1 MRRRTLW
8 LTMLLAAVLS
18 GCNTMAGVGRDVEA
32 GGNAIERSATRNR

>member
-1 MRRRTLW
+1 
-8 LTMLLAAVLS
+8 MLLAAVLS